1 MQIQDS
7 AKTPKAVFTIS
18 DVLNDSTKKAK
29 LLGIIEEIVICKE
42 IIRQQNDAI
51 KDIQECSDGQNRN
64 DDGRCFYGAGSSF

>member
-51 KDIQECSDGQNRN
+51 KDIQEEI
-64 DDGRCFYGAGSSF
+64 GRAWCRERVSSPV